1 MASGLFDATR
11 RWCGLSGGAPVR
23 AGGEQ
28 GIVVVRV
35 IVLAAALV
43 AALLSGALASA
54 EEQQVR
60 YELSLPK
67 AVQQALE
74 RAPELTLARLAV
86 AEADIALRE
95 AALGELVGRPR
106 SEYEQAVLGVREARD
121 SFADALVQVALKVEE
136 AYYGVLRAAELL
148 HIQTSNQEQAD
159 RQFALTK
166 ARYEAGLIAR
176 QDFLEAEASYQA
188 SSSGLERAQRTYAEA
203 VRQLALLIGLPEN
216 AELVLTE
223 QFEFEPWSVP
233 LDAAVNEALAQRSDI
248 ERARRVVEQAEN
260 QLAQAN
266 APYAAPIERVRAEL
280 QLERALV
287 QYEQAAANVASQ
299 VRQEWFALKDAERDV
314 DTARRRE
321 ELALSRA
328 EINRA
333 RYEAGAVALLDLLQS
348 EAAYAQARLDA
359 AGAVWDYNLAK
370 ARFLRTLGRS
380 ELPPLPQSV
389 AEYID
394 SWDELD

>member
-1 MASGLFDATR
+1 MDT
-11 RWCGLSGGAPVR
+11 
-23 AGGEQ
+23 
-28 GIVVVRV
+28 
-35 IVLAAALV
+35 
-43 AALLSGALASA
+43 
-54 EEQQVR
+54 
-60 YELSLPK
+60 
-67 AVQQALE
+67 
-74 RAPELTLARLAV
+74 
-86 AEADIALRE
+86 
-95 AALGELVGRPR
+95 
-106 SEYEQAVLGVREARD
+106 
-121 SFADALVQVALKVEE
+121 LVQVALKVEE

-299 VRQEWFALKDAERDV
+299 VRQEWFALK
-314 DTARRRE
+314 RR
-321 ELALSRA
+321 
-328 EINRA
+328 
-333 RYEAGAVALLDLLQS
+333 G
-348 EAAYAQARLDA
+348 
-359 AGAVWDYNLAK
+359 
-370 ARFLRTLGRS
+370 T
-380 ELPPLPQSV
+380 
-389 AEYID
+389 
-394 SWDELD
+394 